1 MKTIVRRT
9 WRELSEAA
17 AREQDPEK
25 LLELVEQLNK
35 ALEEEEN
42 QLKKQ
47 HSISPPRPRFVS
59 PSFAV
64 SKP

>member
-1 MKTIVRRT
+1 MNTVVRKT

-35 ALEEEEN
+35 ALEEQEE
-42 QLKKQ
+42 QTKKQ
-47 HSISPPRPRFVS
+47 HAMLPGCVS
-59 PSFAV
+59 TSRVLSAGM
-64 SKP
+64 

>member
-1 MKTIVRRT
+1 
-9 WRELSEAA
+9 LSQAA

-42 QLKKQ
+42 QLKRQ
-47 HSISPPRPRFVS
+47 HSIPAPRSPHFVS
-59 PSFAV
+59 PSFAA
-64 SKP
+64 SEP